1 MNVDTSGYDAAQP
14 IQIPGL
20 MNALWGLLKTGQ
32 GISVIVAAG
41 VLMGLGVALWF
52 SGDNTG
58 RKTWIVGAMV
68 ALVFGEVL
76 IWSAPVLAVTLAH
89 FGATK

>member
-1 MNVDTSGYDAAQP
+1 MNVDTSGYDASTP

-20 MNALWGLLKTGQ
+20 MSAMWGLLKTAQ
-32 GISVIVAAG
+32 GFSIIIAAG
-41 VLMGLGVALWF
+41 VLIGLGVALWF

-76 IWSAPVLAVTLAH
+76 IWSAPILAVTLAH
-89 FGATK
+89 FSGAK